1 MVFSNF
7 ATTGAIASAFKQVK
21 PDRPQIIKAP
31 QLWVWSG
38 GTAANKGPGKEDQC
52 RIY

>member
-1 MVFSNF
+1 MVFSNI
-7 ATTGAIASAFKQVK
+7 AVTGAIVRTFKQAK
-21 PDRPQIIKAP
+21 PDRPQIIKAS